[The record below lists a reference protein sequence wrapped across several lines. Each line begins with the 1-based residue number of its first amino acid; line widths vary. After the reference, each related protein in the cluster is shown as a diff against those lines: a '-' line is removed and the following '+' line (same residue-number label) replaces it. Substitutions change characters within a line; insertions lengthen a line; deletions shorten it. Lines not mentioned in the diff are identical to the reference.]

1 MMSFGA
7 KKAPFCNIILMICNV
22 YRHKKSFAYLS
33 YVKTIFLLTIEK
45 NNHILQEWNTLI
57 EREALPHL
65 E

>member
-7 KKAPFCNIILMICNV
+7 KKAPFCNIILTICNV
-22 YRHKKSFAYLS
+22 YRHS
-33 YVKTIFLLTIEK
+33 VKTMFLLTIEK
-45 NNHILQEWNTLI
+45 NKHILQEWNTLI